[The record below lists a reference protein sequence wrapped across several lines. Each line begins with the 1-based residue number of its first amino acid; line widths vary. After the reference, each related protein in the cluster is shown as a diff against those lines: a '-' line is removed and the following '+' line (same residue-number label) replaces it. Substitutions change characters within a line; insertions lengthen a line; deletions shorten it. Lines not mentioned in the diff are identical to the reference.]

1 MELNYKKVESF
12 LKAPVPQ
19 DIEDEIL
26 GAYATYSLERDMRSE
41 DLRNYFES
49 LQLPRELYKMVG
61 KSDLTVEGT
70 DVVDFERLLRCTYH
84 LLVFMDNEQIIDEMW
99 GLLVQASGRDQSFPN
114 VKLRDHVLS
123 IKDLQKVSNFVGIDR
138 ASGIVEMISCAT
150 SGKRVYMTYLDFA
163 YVMGKLGYLRF

>member
-26 GAYATYSLERDMRSE
+26 GAYATYNLERDMRSE

-84 LLVFMDNEQIIDEMW
+84 YWCSWIMNRLLMKCGGCWFKPVAEIR
-99 GLLVQASGRDQSFPN
+99 VSPT
-114 VKLRDHVLS
+114 LS
-123 IKDLQKVSNFVGIDR
+123 
-138 ASGIVEMISCAT
+138 
-150 SGKRVYMTYLDFA
+150 
-163 YVMGKLGYLRF
+163 